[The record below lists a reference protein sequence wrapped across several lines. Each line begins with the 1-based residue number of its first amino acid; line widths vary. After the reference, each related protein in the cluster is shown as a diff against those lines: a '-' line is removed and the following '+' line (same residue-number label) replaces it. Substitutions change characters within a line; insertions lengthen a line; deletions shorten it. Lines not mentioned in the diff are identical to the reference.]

1 MKLYKSILVLFVST
15 IIINSGFSQNKSNA
29 LSAIKEAD
37 LKKDLYEM
45 ADDHFKGRE
54 AGTLDE
60 LKVSMWLENKLRAV
74 GLKPAG
80 DDGTYFQ
87 FYSMWRNRVAANS
100 SIKIGDRSFELWKD
114 VLIAQT
120 APAQVSAPIVFL
132 GKGTKAEIEKADI
145 KGKAVAILAS
155 SEGINLNVSLA
166 ERRYPVAVLRKFYA
180 DLTAKGAVAVI
191 FIADDLAEKSWR
203 HVLPQVTRGL
213 YDIAGG
219 PNEKVTAKAPVIWLH
234 NSELNFVQQQGLQL
248 NALINLEHFEYP
260 SVNIIGV
267 IEGTDPILKKE
278 YVLFSGHQDHDG
290 IRQLYGTDSIY
301 NGADDNAST
310 SVALL
315 AIARAF
321 HHQPGKRS
329 ALFVWHGAEER
340 GLLGSKWY
348 SSHPTVPKESIVAV
362 LNGDMIGRNDPDS
375 AALLGSQ
382 PPHRNSTD
390 LVNIAMA
397 ANKQGPKFLL
407 DTLWDKTTHVEG
419 FYFRS
424 DHLPYARLNIPAIFY
439 TTVLHDEYHTPMDK
453 ANHINYPK
461 LKRMTDWMYLT
472 GWQVANMAQ
481 RPKIDPGFK
490 LER

>member
-1 MKLYKSILVLFVST
+1 MKLYQSISILFFST
-15 IIINSGFSQNKSNA
+15 ITISSTFSQNKSTA

-132 GKGTKAEIEKADI
+132 GKGTKTEIEKADI

-155 SEGINLNVSLA
+155 PEGINLNVSLA
-166 ERRYPVAVLRKFYA
+166 ERRSPVAILRKFYA

-191 FIADDLAEKSWR
+191 FIADDLAENSWR

-213 YDIAGG
+213 YDITGG

-234 NSELNFVQQQGLQL
+234 KSELNFVQQQGLQL
-248 NALINLEHFEYP
+248 NALINVEHFEYP

-267 IEGTDPILKKE
+267 IEGTDPLLKKE

-321 HHQPGKRS
+321 HQQPGKRS

-390 LVNIAMA
+390 LVNIAMD

-424 DHLPYARLNIPAIFY
+424 DHLPYARLGIPAIFY

-481 RPKIDPGFK
+481 RPKLDPGFK

>member
-1 MKLYKSILVLFVST
+1 MKLYKSIVVLIVST
-15 IIINSGFSQNKSNA
+15 ITITSAFSQHKSNS

-45 ADDHFKGRE
+45 ADDHFRGRE

-87 FYSMWRNRVAANS
+87 FYSMWRNRVAPNS
-100 SIKIGDRSFELWKD
+100 SIKIGSRSFELWKD
-114 VLIAQT
+114 ILIAQT
-120 APAQVSAPIVFL
+120 APAKVSAEIVFL
-132 GKGTKAEIEKADI
+132 GKGTKSEIEKADI

-155 SEGINLNVSLA
+155 PEGINLNVSLA
-166 ERRYPVAVLRKFYA
+166 ERRYPVSVLRKFYA
-180 DLTAKGAVAVI
+180 DLTAKGATAVI
-191 FIADDLAEKSWR
+191 FIADDLAEKSWS
-203 HVLPQVTRGL
+203 HILPQVTRGL
-213 YDIAGG
+213 YDIEGG
-219 PNEKVTAKAPVIWLH
+219 PNEKVTVKAPVIWLH
-234 NSELNFVQQQGLQL
+234 NNELNFIQQQGLQL
-248 NALINLEHFEYP
+248 DALINVEHFEYP

-267 IEGTDPILKKE
+267 IEGTDPVLKKE

-315 AIARAF
+315 AIAKAF
-321 HHQPGKRS
+321 HQQPGKRS

-348 SSHPTVPKESIVAV
+348 ASHPTVPKGSIVAV

-375 AALLGSQ
+375 ASLLGSQ
-382 PPHRNSTD
+382 SPHRNSTD

-424 DHLPYARLNIPAIFY
+424 DHLPYARLGIPAIFY
-439 TTVLHDEYHTPMDK
+439 TTVLHNEYHTPMDK

-472 GWQVANMAQ
+472 GWQVANIAQ

>member
-248 NALINLEHFEYP
+248 NALINVEHFEYP

-362 LNGDMIGRNDPDS
+362 LNGDMIGRKDPDS

>member
-166 ERRYPVAVLRKFYA
+166 ERRYPVAILRKFYA

-248 NALINLEHFEYP
+248 NALINVEHFEYP

-321 HHQPGKRS
+321 HQQPGKRS

>member
-248 NALINLEHFEYP
+248 NALINVEHFEYP

-424 DHLPYARLNIPAIFY
+424 DHLPYARLGIPAIFY

-481 RPKIDPGFK
+481 RPKLDPGFK

>member
-248 NALINLEHFEYP
+248 NALINVEHFEYP